1 MTQGQI
7 EWIVEFTIEDG
18 KLEEF
23 KKLVPELVNLVQNN
37 EPGAIRYQWYL
48 GDKDKTKCI
57 VSELYKD
64 SDAALAHLNGKGV
77 ESILV
82 PKIFPIA
89 KMTRF
94 EVYGNPSKELQEELA
109 KLGSINYHYLT
120 GFAR

>member
-1 MTQGQI
+1 MTQEQI
-7 EWIVEFTIEDG
+7 ELTVEFTIEDG

-23 KKLVPELVNLVQNN
+23 EKLVQELVNAVRDSEQ
-37 EPGAIRYQWYL
+37 GTMRYQWYL
-48 GDKDKTKCI
+48 SDKDKTKCV

-64 SDAALAHLNGKGV
+64 SDAALAHINGKGV

-109 KLGSINYHYLT
+109 KLDSNNYNHLT
-120 GFAR
+120 GFTR

>member
-1 MTQGQI
+1 MTQEQI
-7 EWIVEFTIEDG
+7 EWTVEFTIEDG

-23 KKLVPELVNLVQNN
+23 KKLVQELVNAVRDS
-37 EPGAIRYQWYL
+37 EPGAMRYQWYL
-48 GDKDKTKCI
+48 SDKDKTKCV

-64 SDAALAHLNGKGV
+64 SNAALAHINGKGV

-94 EVYGNPSKELQEELA
+94 EVYGNPNKELQDELA
-109 KLGSINYHYLT
+109 KLGSHNYNHLT
-120 GFAR
+120 GFTR